1 MTSSRCKRNCSVNR
15 PRTAGSAT
23 APDGPPAF
31 RSGLRETLAG
41 STDLRRSARESPVPP
56 QVSLAAVVTTSFSSS
71 QSFLLTS
78 ESVTEGHPD
87 KVCDQVSDA
96 VLDGMLAQDPHA
108 RVACETA
115 ITKGLCVV
123 IGEVTTHAELDI
135 QRTIRDTSGEIGY
148 NNEEIGFDADH
159 PLIQVYL
166 KEQSPD
172 IAAGVNHSL
181 EEREGNLE
189 DDPFELQ
196 GAGDQGMMIGF
207 ACRETPELM
216 PLTISLAHRLARR
229 LAQTRKDGSLPFL
242 RPDGKTQVT
251 VEYERGRPKRI
262 EAIVVSSHHAASVT
276 QKELSEGVRAL
287 VIDPVLE
294 GLVVDNNTKI
304 MVNPSGNFLLGGPA
318 ADAGLTGRKIIVDTY
333 GGIARHGGGAF
344 SGKDPSKVD
353 RSAAYA
359 ARHVA
364 KNLVAAG
371 LADRCEVQVSYAIGR
386 AHPTSIAVETFGT
399 GTTTEE
405 ELLELVRRNFDLRPG
420 AIIANM
426 KLMRPIYRPT
436 AAYGHFGRD
445 DLGVPWELTDR
456 VEALRADA
464 SVTAR
469 ARN

>member
-1 MTSSRCKRNCSVNR
+1 MT
-15 PRTAGSAT
+15 
-23 APDGPPAF
+23 
-31 RSGLRETLAG
+31 
-41 STDLRRSARESPVPP
+41 
-56 QVSLAAVVTTSFSSS
+56 TTFSSS
-71 QSFLLTS
+71 PSFLLTS

-87 KVCDQVSDA
+87 KICDQVSDA

-115 ITKGLCVV
+115 ITKGLCIV

-135 QRTIRDTSGEIGY
+135 QRTIRDTIRGIGY
-148 NNEEIGFDADH
+148 NDESVGFDADH
-159 PLIQVYL
+159 ARIQVYL

-172 IAAGVNHSL
+172 IAAGVDHSL
-181 EEREGNLE
+181 EEREGTLE

-216 PLTISLAHRLARR
+216 PLTISLSHRLAKR
-229 LAQTRKDGSLPFL
+229 LAAVRHDGSLPFL

-251 VEYERGRPKRI
+251 VEYSHGKPKRI
-262 EAIVVSSHHAASVT
+262 EAVVISTHHAASVT
-276 QKELSEGVRAL
+276 QKELAQAVREL
-287 VIDPVLE
+287 VVDPVLE
-294 GLVVDNNTKI
+294 GQVIDSNTKI
-304 MVNPSGNFLLGGPA
+304 LINPSGHFVLGGPA

-333 GGIARHGGGAF
+333 GGVARHGGGAF

-371 LADRCEVQVSYAIGR
+371 LVDRVEVQVSYAIGR

-399 GTTTEE
+399 SIVPED
-405 ELLELVRRNFDLRPG
+405 ELLDLVRRHFDLRPG
-420 AIIANM
+420 ALIAHM
-426 KLMRPIYRPT
+426 GLLRPIYRQT

-445 DLGVPWELTDR
+445 DLGVPWELTNR
-456 VEALRADA
+456 VDALRADA
-464 SVTAR
+464 SVAAR
-469 ARN
+469 PLS

>member
-1 MTSSRCKRNCSVNR
+1 
-15 PRTAGSAT
+15 
-23 APDGPPAF
+23 
-31 RSGLRETLAG
+31 
-41 STDLRRSARESPVPP
+41 
-56 QVSLAAVVTTSFSSS
+56 
-71 QSFLLTS
+71 
-78 ESVTEGHPD
+78 VTEGHPD
-87 KVCDQVSDA
+87 KICDQVSDA
-96 VLDGMLAQDPHA
+96 VLDGMLAQDAHA

-123 IGEVTTHAELDI
+123 IGEVTTHADLDI
-135 QRTIRDTSGEIGY
+135 QRTIRDTIRAIGY
-148 NNEEIGFDADH
+148 NDESIGFDADH
-159 PLIQVYL
+159 ALIQVYL

-181 EEREGNLE
+181 EQREGAS
-189 DDPFELQ
+189 DTDPFELQ

-216 PLTISLAHRLARR
+216 PLTISLANRLAKKLAEVRR
-229 LAQTRKDGSLPFL
+229 SGKLPFL

-251 VEYERGRPKRI
+251 VEYEYGKPKRI
-262 EAIVVSSHHAASVT
+262 EAIVVSTHHAASAT
-276 QKELSEGVRAL
+276 QKEIGEGVRAL
-287 VIDPVLE
+287 VIDPVLK
-294 GLVVDNNTKI
+294 GQVIDAATKI
-304 MVNPSGNFLLGGPA
+304 MVNPSGSFMIGGPA

-333 GGIARHGGGAF
+333 GGVARHGGGAF

-371 LADRCEVQVSYAIGR
+371 LVERCEVQVSYAIGR

-399 GTTTEE
+399 GAKSEE
-405 ELLELVRRNFDLRPG
+405 ELLQLIRRHFDLRPG
-420 AIIANM
+420 AIIAKM
-426 KLMRPIYRPT
+426 DLLRPIYKPT

-464 SVTAR
+464 AVAAR
-469 ARN
+469 PS

>member
-1 MTSSRCKRNCSVNR
+1 MR
-15 PRTAGSAT
+15 PT
-23 APDGPPAF
+23 
-31 RSGLRETLAG
+31 
-41 STDLRRSARESPVPP
+41 
-56 QVSLAAVVTTSFSSS
+56 VSLAPVVTTSFASSPS
-71 QSFLLTS
+71 YLLTS

-87 KVCDQVSDA
+87 KICDQVSDA

-115 ITKGLCVV
+115 ITKGLCIV

-135 QRTIRDTSGEIGY
+135 QRTIRDTIRGIGY
-148 NNEEIGFDADH
+148 DEEATGFDADH
-159 PLIQVYL
+159 ALIQVYL

-172 IAAGVNHSL
+172 IAASVDHSL
-181 EEREGNLE
+181 EEREGTLE

-216 PLTISLAHRLARR
+216 PLTISLAHRLSHR
-229 LAQTRKDGSLPFL
+229 LAQVRKDKSLPFL

-251 VEYERGRPKRI
+251 VEYEFGRPKRI
-262 EAIVVSSHHAASVT
+262 EAIVVSTHHAASAT
-276 QKELSEGVRAL
+276 QKEVAEGVRHL
-287 VIDPVLE
+287 VIDPVLK
-294 GLVVDNNTKI
+294 GMVVDSQTKI
-304 MVNPSGNFLLGGPA
+304 MVNPSGQFIVGGPA

-333 GGIARHGGGAF
+333 GGVARHGGGAF

-386 AHPTSIAVETFGT
+386 SHPTSIAVETFGT
-399 GTTTEE
+399 GTVSEQ
-405 ELLELVRRNFDLRPG
+405 ELLQLVHRHFDLRPG

-426 KLMRPIYRPT
+426 NLLRPIYRPT

-445 DLGVPWELTDR
+445 DLGVPWEATNK

-464 SVTAR
+464 STA
-469 ARN
+469 ARTSS

>member
-1 MTSSRCKRNCSVNR
+1 M
-15 PRTAGSAT
+15 
-23 APDGPPAF
+23 
-31 RSGLRETLAG
+31 
-41 STDLRRSARESPVPP
+41 
-56 QVSLAAVVTTSFSSS
+56 
-71 QSFLLTS
+71 TS

-96 VLDGMLAQDPHA
+96 VLDGMLEQDADA

-135 QRTIRDTSGEIGY
+135 QRTIRDTIRGIGY
-148 NNEEIGFDADH
+148 NSEEIGFDADH
-159 PLIQVYL
+159 ALIQVYL

-172 IAAGVNHSL
+172 IAAGVDHSL
-181 EEREGNLE
+181 EEREGTLE

-216 PLTISLAHRLARR
+216 PLTISLAHRLARK
-229 LAQTRKDGSLPFL
+229 LADARKNGSLPFL

-251 VEYERGRPKRI
+251 VEYELGVPKRI
-262 EAIVVSSHHAASVT
+262 EAIVVSTHHTAAVT
-276 QKELSEGVRAL
+276 QKDLADGIRAL
-287 VIDPVLE
+287 VIDPVLK
-294 GLVVDNNTKI
+294 GLVVDSNTKI
-304 MVNPSGNFLLGGPA
+304 MVNPSGKFILGGPA

-364 KNLVAAG
+364 KNIVAAG

-386 AHPTSIAVETFGT
+386 SHPTSIAVETFGT
-399 GTTTEE
+399 STVSEDQ
-405 ELLELVRRNFDLRPG
+405 LLELVRRHFDLRPG

-426 KLMRPIYRPT
+426 DLKRPIYRPT
-436 AAYGHFGRD
+436 AAYGHFGRE
-445 DLGVPWELTDR
+445 DLGVAWELTDR
-456 VEALRADA
+456 AEAMRADA
-464 SVTAR
+464 PVRAR
-469 ARN
+469 AAG

>member
-1 MTSSRCKRNCSVNR
+1 MS
-15 PRTAGSAT
+15 
-23 APDGPPAF
+23 
-31 RSGLRETLAG
+31 
-41 STDLRRSARESPVPP
+41 
-56 QVSLAAVVTTSFSSS
+56 TSFSESA
-71 QSFLLTS
+71 SFLLTS

-87 KVCDQVSDA
+87 KVCDQVSDS
-96 VLDGMLAQDPHA
+96 VLDGMLAQDPEA

-135 QRTIRDTSGEIGY
+135 QRTIRETIRNIGY

-159 PLIQVYL
+159 ALIQVYL

-172 IAAGVNHSL
+172 IAAGVDHSL
-181 EEREGNLE
+181 EEREGSLE

-229 LAQTRKDGSLPFL
+229 LAQTRKDGTLPFL

-262 EAIVVSSHHAASVT
+262 EAIVVSSHHMPAAT
-276 QKELSEGVRAL
+276 QKDIRDGVREL

-294 GLVVDNNTKI
+294 GMVVDNKTKI
-304 MVNPSGNFLLGGPA
+304 MVNPSGHFVLGGPA

-333 GGIARHGGGAF
+333 GGVARHGGGAF

-399 GTTTEE
+399 SSVSEA
-405 ELLELVRRNFDLRPG
+405 ELLELVRRHFDLRPG

-426 KLMRPIYRPT
+426 NLMRPIYRPT

-464 SVTAR
+464 SVSAR
-469 ARN
+469 TRN

>member
-1 MTSSRCKRNCSVNR
+1 M
-15 PRTAGSAT
+15 
-23 APDGPPAF
+23 
-31 RSGLRETLAG
+31 
-41 STDLRRSARESPVPP
+41 
-56 QVSLAAVVTTSFSSS
+56 
-71 QSFLLTS
+71 TS

-96 VLDGMLAQDPHA
+96 VLDGMLAQDPDA

-115 ITKGLCVV
+115 ITKGLCIV

-135 QRTIRDTSGEIGY
+135 QRAIRDTIRDIGY
-148 NNEEIGFDADH
+148 NSDEIGFDADH
-159 PLIQVYL
+159 ALIQVYL

-172 IAAGVNHSL
+172 IAASVDHSL
-181 EEREGNLE
+181 EEREGSLE

-216 PLTISLAHRLARR
+216 PLTISIAHRLARR

-251 VEYERGRPKRI
+251 VEYDHGVPKRI
-262 EAIVVSSHHAASVT
+262 EAIVVSTHHAPGVS
-276 QKELSEGVRAL
+276 QKEIADGVHSL
-287 VIDPVLE
+287 VIDPVLK
-294 GLVVDNNTKI
+294 GLVVDANTKI
-304 MVNPSGNFLLGGPA
+304 MINPSGQFVVGGPA

-333 GGIARHGGGAF
+333 GGVARHGGGAF

-386 AHPTSIAVETFGT
+386 AHPTSIAVETFGSAT
-399 GTTTEE
+399 VPEAR
-405 ELLELVRRNFDLRPG
+405 LLELVHRHFDLRPG

-426 KLMRPIYRPT
+426 KLKRPIYRPT

-445 DLGVPWELTDR
+445 DLGVAWEMTDKA
-456 VEALRADA
+456 EAMRADA
-464 SVTAR
+464 SVGVR
-469 ARN
+469 AAG

>member
-1 MTSSRCKRNCSVNR
+1 M
-15 PRTAGSAT
+15 
-23 APDGPPAF
+23 
-31 RSGLRETLAG
+31 
-41 STDLRRSARESPVPP
+41 
-56 QVSLAAVVTTSFSSS
+56 
-71 QSFLLTS
+71 TS

-96 VLDGMLAQDPHA
+96 VLDGMLAQDPDA

-135 QRTIRDTSGEIGY
+135 QRTIRDTIRGIGY
-148 NNEEIGFDADH
+148 NSEEIGFDADH
-159 PLIQVYL
+159 ALIQVYL

-172 IAAGVNHSL
+172 IAASVDHSL
-181 EEREGNLE
+181 EEREGSLE

-216 PLTISLAHRLARR
+216 PLTIALAHRLARR

-251 VEYERGRPKRI
+251 VEYELGLPKRI
-262 EAIVVSSHHAASVT
+262 EAIVVSTHHAPEIS
-276 QKELSEGVRAL
+276 QKELAEGVHAL
-287 VIDPVLE
+287 VIDPVLKD
-294 GLVVDNNTKI
+294 LIVDADTKI
-304 MVNPSGNFLLGGPA
+304 LVNPSGKFIVGGPA

-333 GGIARHGGGAF
+333 GGVARHGGGAF

-364 KNLVAAG
+364 KNIVAAG
-371 LADRCEVQVSYAIGR
+371 LAERCEVQVSYAIGR

-399 GTTTEE
+399 SPVPEDQM
-405 ELLELVRRNFDLRPG
+405 LELVRRHFDLRPG

-426 KLMRPIYRPT
+426 RLKRPIYLPT

-445 DLGVPWELTDR
+445 DLGVAWELTDKA
-456 VEALRADA
+456 EAMRAEA
-464 SVTAR
+464 PVRAR
-469 ARN
+469 AAG

>member
-1 MTSSRCKRNCSVNR
+1 M
-15 PRTAGSAT
+15 
-23 APDGPPAF
+23 
-31 RSGLRETLAG
+31 
-41 STDLRRSARESPVPP
+41 
-56 QVSLAAVVTTSFSSS
+56 TTSFGTSP
-71 QSFLLTS
+71 SFLLTS

-96 VLDGMLAQDPHA
+96 VLDGMLEQDAEA

-135 QRTIRDTSGEIGY
+135 QRTIRDTIRDIGY
-148 NNEEIGFDADH
+148 NSEEIGFDADH
-159 PLIQVYL
+159 ALIQVYL

-172 IAAGVNHSL
+172 IAASVDHSL
-181 EEREGNLE
+181 EEREGSLE

-251 VEYERGRPKRI
+251 VEYSNGVPKRI
-262 EAIVVSSHHAASVT
+262 EAIVVSTHHMPGVS
-276 QKELSEGVRAL
+276 QKEIADGVHSL
-287 VIDPVLE
+287 VIDPVLK
-294 GLVVDNNTKI
+294 GLVVDSNTKI
-304 MVNPSGNFLLGGPA
+304 MVNPSGKFILGGPA

-333 GGIARHGGGAF
+333 GGVARHGGGAF

-364 KNLVAAG
+364 KNIVAAG

-386 AHPTSIAVETFGT
+386 AHPTSIAVESFGT
-399 GTTTEE
+399 ATVSEE
-405 ELLELVRRNFDLRPG
+405 RMLELVRRHFDLRPG

-426 KLMRPIYRPT
+426 NLKRPIYRPT

-445 DLGVPWELTDR
+445 DLGVAWELVDK
-456 VEALRADA
+456 ADAMRADA
-464 SVTAR
+464 PLRAR
-469 ARN
+469 AAI

>member
-1 MTSSRCKRNCSVNR
+1 M
-15 PRTAGSAT
+15 
-23 APDGPPAF
+23 
-31 RSGLRETLAG
+31 
-41 STDLRRSARESPVPP
+41 
-56 QVSLAAVVTTSFSSS
+56 
-71 QSFLLTS
+71 TS

-96 VLDGMLAQDPHA
+96 VLDGMLAQDPDA

-135 QRTIRDTSGEIGY
+135 QRTIRDTIRDIGY
-148 NNEEIGFDADH
+148 NSEEIGFDADH
-159 PLIQVYL
+159 ALIQVYL

-172 IAAGVNHSL
+172 IAASVNHSL
-181 EEREGNLE
+181 EEREGTL
-189 DDPFELQ
+189 DDDAFELQ

-207 ACRETPELM
+207 ACHETPELM

-251 VEYERGRPKRI
+251 VEYDHGVPKRI
-262 EAIVVSSHHAASVT
+262 EAIVVSTHHAPGVS
-276 QKELSEGVRAL
+276 QKEIADGVHSL
-287 VIDPVLE
+287 VIDPVLK
-294 GLVVDNNTKI
+294 GLVVDKNTKI
-304 MVNPSGNFLLGGPA
+304 MVNPSGQFILGGPA

-333 GGIARHGGGAF
+333 GGVARHGGGAF

-371 LADRCEVQVSYAIGR
+371 FADRCEVQVSYAIGR

-399 GTTTEE
+399 STISED
-405 ELLELVRRNFDLRPG
+405 ELLEMVRRHFDLRPG

-426 KLMRPIYRPT
+426 KLKRPIYQPT

-445 DLGVPWELTDR
+445 DLGVAWELTDR
-456 VEALRADA
+456 AEAMRADA
-464 SVTAR
+464 PVRTR
-469 ARN
+469 AHT

>member
-1 MTSSRCKRNCSVNR
+1 
-15 PRTAGSAT
+15 
-23 APDGPPAF
+23 
-31 RSGLRETLAG
+31 
-41 STDLRRSARESPVPP
+41 
-56 QVSLAAVVTTSFSSS
+56 VSTSFSESP
-71 QSFLLTS
+71 SFLLTS

-87 KVCDQVSDA
+87 KVCDQVSDS
-96 VLDGMLAQDPHA
+96 VLDGMLAQDPNA

-135 QRTIRDTSGEIGY
+135 QRTIRETIRDIGY

-159 PLIQVYL
+159 ALIQVYL

-172 IAAGVNHSL
+172 IAAGVDHSL
-181 EEREGNLE
+181 EEREGSLE

-251 VEYERGRPKRI
+251 VEYEFGLPKRI
-262 EAIVVSSHHAASVT
+262 EAIVVSSHHMPDVT
-276 QKELSEGVRAL
+276 QKDIREGVREL
-287 VIDPVLE
+287 VIDPILE
-294 GLVVDNNTKI
+294 GLVVDNKTKI
-304 MVNPSGNFLLGGPA
+304 MVNPSGHFVLGGPA

-333 GGIARHGGGAF
+333 GGVARHGGGAF

-399 GTTTEE
+399 STVSEA
-405 ELLELVRRNFDLRPG
+405 ELLELIRRHFDLRPG

-426 KLMRPIYRPT
+426 NLMRPIYRPT

-464 SVTAR
+464 SVVTR

>member
-1 MTSSRCKRNCSVNR
+1 
-15 PRTAGSAT
+15 
-23 APDGPPAF
+23 
-31 RSGLRETLAG
+31 
-41 STDLRRSARESPVPP
+41 
-56 QVSLAAVVTTSFSSS
+56 VTTSFGTSP
-71 QSFLLTS
+71 SFLLTS

-96 VLDGMLAQDPHA
+96 VLDGMLQQDANA

-135 QRTIRDTSGEIGY
+135 QRTIRDTIRDIGY
-148 NNEEIGFDADH
+148 NSEEIGFDADH
-159 PLIQVYL
+159 ALIQVYL

-172 IAAGVNHSL
+172 IAASVDHSL
-181 EEREGNLE
+181 EEREGSLE

-251 VEYERGRPKRI
+251 VEYDHGVPKRI
-262 EAIVVSSHHAASVT
+262 EAIVVSTHHMPGVS
-276 QKELSEGVRAL
+276 QKEIADGVRSL
-287 VIDPVLE
+287 VIDPVLK
-294 GLVVDNNTKI
+294 GLVVDANTKI
-304 MVNPSGNFLLGGPA
+304 MVNPSGNFILGGPA

-333 GGIARHGGGAF
+333 GGVARHGGGAF

-364 KNLVAAG
+364 KNIVAAG

-386 AHPTSIAVETFGT
+386 AHPTSIAVESFGT
-399 GTTTEE
+399 AKVSEE
-405 ELLELVRRNFDLRPG
+405 QMLELVSRHFDLRPG

-426 KLMRPIYRPT
+426 NLKRPIYRPT

-445 DLGVPWELTDR
+445 DLGVAWELTDK
-456 VEALRADA
+456 ADAMRADA
-464 SVTAR
+464 PLRAR
-469 ARN
+469 AAI

>member
-1 MTSSRCKRNCSVNR
+1 V
-15 PRTAGSAT
+15 A
-23 APDGPPAF
+23 
-31 RSGLRETLAG
+31 
-41 STDLRRSARESPVPP
+41 
-56 QVSLAAVVTTSFSSS
+56 TSFSASR
-71 QSFLLTS
+71 SFLLTS

-96 VLDGMLAQDPHA
+96 VLDGMLAQDAHA

-135 QRTIRDTSGEIGY
+135 QRTIRDTIRGIGY
-148 NNEEIGFDADH
+148 NSEDIGFDADH
-159 PLIQVYL
+159 ALIQVYL

-172 IAAGVNHSL
+172 IAASVNHSL
-181 EEREGNLE
+181 EEREGTLD

-229 LAQTRKDGSLPFL
+229 LAETRRDGSLPFL

-251 VEYERGRPKRI
+251 VDYEFGKPKRI
-262 EAIVVSSHHAASVT
+262 EAVVVSTHHAANVS
-276 QKELSEGVRAL
+276 QKDIDEGVREL
-287 VIDPVLE
+287 VINPVLK
-294 GLVVDNNTKI
+294 GMLIDAHTKI
-304 MVNPSGNFLLGGPA
+304 MVNPSGKFIVGGPA

-333 GGIARHGGGAF
+333 GGVARHGGGAF

-371 LADRCEVQVSYAIGR
+371 LVERCEVQVSYAIGR
-386 AHPTSIAVETFGT
+386 AHPTSVAVETFGT
-399 GTTTEE
+399 ASVAEP
-405 ELLELVRRNFDLRPG
+405 ELLELVRRHFDLRPA

-426 KLMRPIYRPT
+426 NLMRPIYRPT

-445 DLGVPWELTDR
+445 DLGVPWETTNR
-456 VEALRADA
+456 AEALRADA
-464 SVTAR
+464 SVLSR
-469 ARN
+469 SVD